1 MDRDAFLTAEVQDW
15 EDLNL
20 MDGEANLF
28 FEGNYQGKS
37 YINTQSI
44 NDFLRLSLG
53 RDKNITIERNKI
65 KDFSKNKFLSDKK
78 IVSKAWEIVVKNK
91 KNSPIDLIVEDQ
103 LPIST
108 QKEILVEKEDIS
120 GAEYNEET
128 GKLRWVLKV
137 AAGEQKKLK
146 IKYNVESPKDYI
158 LNLE

>member
-1 MDRDAFLTAEVQDW
+1 M
-15 EDLNL
+15 
-20 MDGEANLF
+20 
-28 FEGNYQGKS
+28 
-37 YINTQSI
+37 
-44 NDFLRLSLG
+44 
-53 RDKNITIERNKI
+53 
-65 KDFSKNKFLSDKK
+65 
-78 IVSKAWEIVVKNK
+78 VSKAWEIVVKNK
-91 KNSPIDLIVEDQ
+91 KNSSIDLIVEDQ